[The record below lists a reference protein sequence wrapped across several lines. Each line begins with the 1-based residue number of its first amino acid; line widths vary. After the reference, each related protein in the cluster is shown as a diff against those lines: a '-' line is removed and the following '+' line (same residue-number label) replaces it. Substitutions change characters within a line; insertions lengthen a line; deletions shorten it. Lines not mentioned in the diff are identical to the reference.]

1 MKTVTKI
8 LILALCILVSLSSC
22 TFLKSLVNDVA
33 AETER
38 VAHFAEDFADL
49 VDNPTIE
56 NAESLVHP
64 SSPLT
69 AEAVIS
75 KIENNE
81 KLSNLDPTAEI
92 QVGEIKNVNVSYHDE
107 KLGGNLYTAECDI
120 IVGDVT
126 ITVHLELLST
136 EAGFGLYDFD
146 IK

>member
-1 MKTVTKI
+1 MKTITKI

-22 TFLKSLVNDVA
+22 AFFKSLVNDVA

-38 VAHFAEDFADL
+38 VAHFAEDFAGL
-49 VDNPTIE
+49 VENPTVE
-56 NAESLVHP
+56 NAQDLIHP
-64 SSPLT
+64 SSPIT
-69 AEAVIS
+69 AETVIS

-81 KLSNLDPTAEI
+81 KLNNLDPTAEI

-136 EAGFGLYDFD
+136 DESFGLYDFD